1 MPTIDR
7 TLLLKKVVQIQ
18 SERYP
23 PLPNLALH
31 TAMAAVFDACK
42 TVWDRHYPSREKVK
56 PGKRCVFFKRVNRQG
71 TAVLFHAYSYI
82 AGLLPDQVVF
92 DDLEEQV
99 TAEPIV
105 TQDGKPVEIVD
116 RFAVIVIG
124 EVIVLESAQVPGSG
138 PLAVQAMRDLIRR
151 HHMAKHPNLLLEDA
165 PTLDFKR
172 MAQIHGGVKS
182 VATRLQSGFNAQ
194 PNTYGDA
201 LETFITGR
209 GFNNA
214 KVSTTIEA
222 AGNGELDVDKVEE
235 LLQESET
242 GVGLSGITVTF
253 KSGSTL
259 TDIRKY
265 REKSQITV
273 NAVRPGIPSV
283 LEIENGIVD
292 YLRSLAQADGSNFQL
307 ITTDGR
313 FT

>member
-1 MPTIDR
+1 
-7 TLLLKKVVQIQ
+7 
-18 SERYP
+18 
-23 PLPNLALH
+23 
-31 TAMAAVFDACK
+31 MAAVFDTCQ

-71 TAVLFHAYSYI
+71 GAVLFHAYSYI
-82 AGLLPDQVVF
+82 AGLTPDQVVF

-99 TAEPIV
+99 TAEPIL
-105 TQDGKPVEIVD
+105 TQDGDAVEIVD

-124 EVIVLESAQVPGSG
+124 EVIVIESAQVPGSG

-151 HHMAKHPNLLLEDA
+151 HYMTKHPNLLLEDA

-182 VATRLQSGFNAQ
+182 VTTRLQSGFNAQ

-201 LETFITGR
+201 LETFIAGR

-214 KVSTTIEA
+214 KVSATIEA
-222 AGNGELDVDKVEE
+222 VGHGELDVNTVEE
-235 LLQESET
+235 LLEESET
-242 GVGLSGITVTF
+242 GIGLSGITITF
-253 KSGSTL
+253 KDDSSL

-265 REKSQITV
+265 REKSRISVT
-273 NAVRPGIPSV
+273 AARPGIPSV

-292 YLRSLAQADGSNFQL
+292 YLRSLATPDGSNFQL

>member
-1 MPTIDR
+1 VPTIDR

-31 TAMAAVFDACK
+31 TAMAAVFDACQ
-42 TVWDRHYPSREKVK
+42 TVWDRHYPSREKVQ

-71 TAVLFHAYSYI
+71 SAVLFHAYSYI
-82 AGLLPDQVVF
+82 AGLTPDQVVF

-99 TAEPIV
+99 SAEPIL
-105 TQDGKPVEIVD
+105 TQDGDAVEIVD
-116 RFAVIVIG
+116 RYAVIVIG

-151 HHMAKHPNLLLEDA
+151 HYTAKHPNLTLEDA

-182 VATRLQSGFNAQ
+182 VTTRLQSGFNAQ

-214 KVSTTIEA
+214 KVSTSIEA
-222 AGNGELDVDKVEE
+222 AGDSELDVDKVEE
-235 LLQESET
+235 LLEESET
-242 GVGLSGITVTF
+242 GIGLSGITITF
-253 KSGSTL
+253 KDDSSL

-265 REKSQITV
+265 REKSRIRV
-273 NAVRPGIPSV
+273 SAARPGIPSV

-292 YLRSLAQADGSNFQL
+292 YLRSLATPDGSNFQL
-307 ITTDGR
+307 ITQDGR